1 MFYKFTPDL
10 MSKEDLEYISTGREK
25 TVANIVK
32 KLQNSISSNLAT
44 HILLVGQ
51 RGIGKTHTLL
61 QIYHKL
67 NEFSN
72 FTTIRLSEEE
82 YSVTSVE
89 NLFKRILEELNVE
102 FDENNVEAT
111 ALNEFNNL
119 KNQKKFPVIFV
130 DNLQMLFEQME
141 NELPKLRAIL
151 QEHNPF
157 CIVGSAL
164 TVFHEISSHD
174 EPFYNFMDVTF
185 LKGLNVKAMR
195 TLIKKR
201 FECGGKKELL
211 KNFEK
216 YTERVKGIH
225 ILTCGNPRLTH
236 ALCEI
241 LLQKNSLVDLE
252 SNLLELL
259 DQLTPYYQVRMEQ
272 LSITQRKIVDTLSQ
286 EKGPISPTELA
297 QITKMKVASVV
308 TQLRRLENN
317 GIAEAIKFRD
327 KKETS
332 YQVTERL
339 YRIWREMRSPIGSKR
354 ISLFINFLKI
364 WYTRKERLFEY
375 RQLSDR
381 FFEISTHSEEDTK
394 KHLVYACYLLDTMPD
409 MKILDLENTVQ
420 RFMLIG
426 DFDSALREIKSV
438 EEFKKQMSN
447 KIISLAAELSMA
459 HARCC
464 MSEASEKYGHL
475 RDAVKERDLVEN
487 KLMRITKKYQNKSD
501 SKEHAWLHQMYHK
514 LASHYIQKNEL
525 DKAEKYVDLSMA
537 VINYSCT
544 SSMLEKSIIM
554 IHRKDFKK
562 ALKVLSE
569 IPKALSEIPKAL
581 SEIPKDK
588 IGREVNVLRLGCLVE
603 INKVQ
608 DAEKIAIDLINSGF
622 EDFFRILDAV
632 GGTNDLGLL
641 SKVVDVTFGN
651 LSNLDE
657 KLQKELVPKIA
668 GDIAHYAAHTMA
680 ENENKF
686 TEMLFDSLETLARR
700 YTIDAYFISL
710 LPVTELV
717 KDDKLEKAVLFMDKI
732 IEIDSFSEESVLPL
746 NRALNY
752 IKTENPD
759 ILEKVH
765 KEYRDLITNMILEI
779 SPTTK
784 IPQQIIDSLQ
794 Q

>member
-61 QIYHKL
+61 QIYYKL
-67 NEFSN
+67 KEFSN

-82 YSVTSVE
+82 YSVTSVD
-89 NLFKRILEELNVE
+89 NLFKRILEELDVE

-130 DNLQMLFEQME
+130 DNLQMLFEQMGD
-141 NELPKLRAIL
+141 ELPKLRSIL

-164 TVFHEISSHD
+164 TVFHGIFSHD

-211 KNFEK
+211 ENFEK
-216 YTERVKGIH
+216 YTERIKGIR
-225 ILTCGNPRLTH
+225 ILTGGNPRLTH

-241 LLQKNSLVDLE
+241 LLQKNSLVGLE

-272 LSITQRKIVDTLSQ
+272 LPITQRKIVDTLSQ

-317 GIAEAIKFRD
+317 GIVEAIKFRD

-354 ISLFINFLKI
+354 ISLFINFLKV

-375 RQLSDR
+375 EQFSDR
-381 FFEISTHSEEDTK
+381 FFEISAHSEEDAK
-394 KHLVYACYLLDTMPD
+394 KHLVYACYLLDTMPG
-409 MKILDLENTVQ
+409 MKILDLEKTVQ
-420 RFMLIG
+420 RFMFLG
-426 DFDSALREIKSV
+426 DFDSALLEIKNMEKS
-438 EEFKKQMSN
+438 KKQISN
-447 KIISLAAELSMA
+447 KIISLAVELSIA
-459 HARCC
+459 HAKCC
-464 MSEASEKYGHL
+464 ISEASGKYGHL
-475 RDAVKERDLVEN
+475 RDFVKEGDLVEN
-487 KLMRITKKYQNKSD
+487 KLMRITRKYQNKSD
-501 SKEHAWLHQMYHK
+501 SKEQVWLHQMYHK
-514 LASHYIQKNEL
+514 LTSYYIQKNEL

-537 VINYSCT
+537 GINHPCS
-544 SSMLEKSIIM
+544 SSMLKKSIIM

-569 IPKALSEIPKAL
+569 IPKDEV
-581 SEIPKDK
+581 
-588 IGREVNVLRLGCLVE
+588 GREVNILRLGCLVE

-622 EDFFRILDAV
+622 GDFFRILDAV
-632 GGTNDLGLL
+632 GCTNDLGLL

-657 KLQKELVPKIA
+657 ELQKELVPKIA
-668 GDIAHYAAHTMA
+668 EDIAHYAAHTMA
-680 ENENKF
+680 ENKNKF

-717 KDDKLEKAVLFMDKI
+717 KDDKLEKAILFTDKI
-732 IEIDSFSEESVLPL
+732 IEIDSFFEESVLPL
-746 NRALNY
+746 NLVLNY

-779 SPTTK
+779 SPNTK
-784 IPQQIIDSLQ
+784 IPQQVIDSLQ

>member
-67 NEFSN
+67 NEFNN

-89 NLFKRILEELNVE
+89 GLLKRILEELDVE

-111 ALNEFNNL
+111 ALNAFNNL

-130 DNLQMLFEQME
+130 DNLQMLFEQMGD
-141 NELPKLRAIL
+141 ELPKLRSIL

-185 LKGLNVKAMR
+185 LKGLSVKVMR
-195 TLIKKR
+195 ALIKKR
-201 FECGGKKELL
+201 FERGGEKELL
-211 KNFEK
+211 ENFEK
-216 YTERVKGIH
+216 YTKRVNGIR
-225 ILTCGNPRLTH
+225 ILTGGNPRLTH

-241 LLQKNSLVDLE
+241 LLQKHSLADLE

-272 LSITQRKIVDTLSQ
+272 LPVSQRKIVDTLSQ

-297 QITKMKVASVV
+297 QITKMEVASVV

-317 GIAEAIKFRD
+317 GIVEAIKFRD
-327 KKETS
+327 KKKTS

-364 WYTRKERLFEY
+364 WYTRKEKLFEY
-375 RQLSDR
+375 RQFSDR
-381 FFEISTHSEEDTK
+381 FFDISAHSEEDAK
-394 KHLVYACYLLDTMPD
+394 KRLVYACYLLATMPD

-420 RFMLIG
+420 RFIFLG
-426 DFDSALREIKSV
+426 DFDSALLEVTNMEK
-438 EEFKKQMSN
+438 FNKQMPD
-447 KIISLAAELSMA
+447 KIVSLAAELSIA
-459 HARCC
+459 YARYFL
-464 MSEASEKYGHL
+464 SEASEKYGHL
-475 RDAVKERDLVEN
+475 SDAVKKRDLIES
-487 KLMRITKKYQNKSD
+487 KLMRITKKYQNKPD
-501 SKEHAWLHQMYHK
+501 SKEQKWLHQMYHK
-514 LASHYIQKNEL
+514 LTSYYLQKNEL
-525 DKAEKYVDLSMA
+525 DKAEKYINLSMA
-537 VINYSCT
+537 VINYSCP
-544 SSMLEKSIIM
+544 SSMIEKSRMTIR
-554 IHRKDFKK
+554 RKDFKK
-562 ALKVLSE
+562 ALK
-569 IPKALSEIPKAL
+569 IL

-588 IGREVNVLRLGCLVE
+588 VGRDVNILRLGCLGE

-608 DAEKIAIDLINSGF
+608 DAEKTAIDLINSGF

-632 GGTNDLGLL
+632 GGANDLGLL
-641 SKVVDVTFGN
+641 SKVVDTTFDN

-657 KLQKELVPKIA
+657 ESQKKLVPEIA
-668 GDIAHYAAHTMA
+668 RDITHYAAHTMA
-680 ENENKF
+680 ENKNKF

-717 KDDKLEKAVLFMDKI
+717 KDDKLEKAILFMDKI
-732 IEIDSFSEESVLPL
+732 LKIDSFSEESVLPINL
-746 NRALNY
+746 ALNY
-752 IKTENPD
+752 IKTENSD

-765 KEYRDLITNMILEI
+765 KEYRDLITNMILAF